1 MAKFRGRF
9 DFSIDQK
16 GRINIPSK
24 FRKLLS
30 PAAEETFVVCRAPDG
45 CLWAYPKDE
54 WEKFEDTLEKMPMSR
69 DVNRFQRTL
78 QNTVSDSAI
87 DKQGRI
93 SLTPL
98 QMKIAGINKNVSIVG
113 RGNYLEIW
121 DTQQFEAY
129 ISGGEDFD
137 KVYYETY
144 RSGLKPAE

>member
-54 WEKFEDTLEKMPMSR
+54 WERFEDSLERMPLSR
-69 DVNRFQRTL
+69 EANRFQRTL
-78 QNTVSDSAI
+78 QNTVSDSTI
-87 DKQGRI
+87 DKQGRVA
-93 SLTPL
+93 LTPL
-98 QMKIAGINKNVSIVG
+98 QMKIAGINKGVSIVG
-113 RGNYLEIW
+113 RGSHLEIW
-121 DTQQFEAY
+121 DTQKFEEY
-129 ISGGEDFD
+129 IGSNEDFD
-137 KVYYETY
+137 KVYYETFGA
-144 RSGLKPAE
+144 GLVSTE